1 MTAAAAHVQR
11 KTLPGFR
18 LTMGFT
24 LLYLAL
30 IVIGP
35 LSSLFGKTQA
45 LGLGELV
52 AALTAPRVLA
62 AFRLSLGAA
71 ILAAVV
77 DALAGLLIA
86 WVLVRYTFFGKRI
99 IEALIDIPLA
109 LPTAVAG
116 IALTTAY
123 SENGVLGRHLAAHG
137 IAVAFTP
144 LGVTLALVFVG
155 LPFAVRAVQPVLA
168 DIEKELEEAA
178 SSLGATRIQIFRR
191 VTFPLILPAI
201 VSGAAQAFARAVG
214 EYGSVVFIS
223 GNMPMKTEIVPLLIV
238 TKLEQYDY
246 AGATALAAAMLLLS
260 LGLLILL
267 HRLQGAIQVGG
278 EHT

>member
-1 MTAAAAHVQR
+1 MSATAAHVQR

-18 LTMGFT
+18 LTLGFT

-30 IVIGP
+30 IVLVP
-35 LSSLFGKTQA
+35 LSGLFGKTKA

-52 AALTAPRVLA
+52 AALTQPRVLA

-71 ILAAVV
+71 VLAAIV
-77 DALAGLLIA
+77 DSAAGLLIA

-123 SENGVLGRHLAAHG
+123 SENGVIGKHFAAHG
-137 IAVAFTP
+137 IQIAFTQ
-144 LGVTLALVFVG
+144 LGVTVALIFVG

-168 DIEKELEEAA
+168 DIEIELEEAA
-178 SSLGATRIQIFRR
+178 SSLGATRWQIFRR
-191 VTFPLILPAI
+191 VTFPLVLPAI
-201 VSGAAQAFARAVG
+201 VSGGAQAFARAVG

-246 AGATALAAAMLLLS
+246 AGATALAAAMLILS
-260 LGLLILL
+260 LGMLILL

-278 EHT
+278 HP

>member
-1 MTAAAAHVQR
+1 MSATAAQVQR
-11 KTLPGFR
+11 RTLPGFR

-30 IVIGP
+30 IVLVP
-35 LSSLFGKTQA
+35 LSGLFGKTKA
-45 LGLGELV
+45 LGLGEIV
-52 AALTAPRVLA
+52 TALTQPRVLA

-71 ILAAVV
+71 VVAAII
-77 DALAGLLIA
+77 DSAAGLLIA

-123 SENGVLGRHLAAHG
+123 SENGVIGRHFAAHG
-137 IAVAFTP
+137 IQVAFTQ
-144 LGVTLALVFVG
+144 LGVTVALVFVG

-168 DIEKELEEAA
+168 DIEIELEEAA
-178 SSLGATRIQIFRR
+178 HSLGATRGQIFRR
-191 VTFPLILPAI
+191 VTFPLVLPAI
-201 VSGAAQAFARAVG
+201 VSGGAQAFARAVG

-246 AGATALAAAMLLLS
+246 AGATALAATMLLLS
-260 LGLLILL
+260 LGMLILL

-278 EHT
+278 HP

>member
-1 MTAAAAHVQR
+1 MIAAARVQR

-30 IVIGP
+30 IVIVP

-45 LGLGELV
+45 LGLGALWD
-52 AALTAPRVLA
+52 ALTSARVLA
-62 AFRLSLGAA
+62 AFRLSVGAA
-71 ILAAVV
+71 ILAAIIDSV
-77 DALAGLLIA
+77 AGLLIA
-86 WVLVRYTFFGKRI
+86 WVLVRYDFFGKRLM
-99 IEALIDIPLA
+99 EALIDIPLA

-123 SENGVLGRHLAAHG
+123 SEHGVLGRHLAERG
-137 IAVAFTP
+137 IPVAFTP
-144 LGVTLALVFVG
+144 LGVTVALVFVG

-168 DIEKELEEAA
+168 DVEIELEEAA
-178 SSLGATRIQIFRR
+178 ASLGATRTQIFRR

-238 TKLEQYDY
+238 SKLEQYDY

-278 EHT
+278 DHT

>member
-1 MTAAAAHVQR
+1 MTAAAHVER
-11 KTLPGFR
+11 KMLPGFR
-18 LTMGFT
+18 VTMGFT
-24 LLYLAL
+24 LLYLLL
-30 IVIGP
+30 IVIVP
-35 LSSLFGKTQA
+35 LSALFGKAQA
-45 LGLGELV
+45 LKFGELV
-52 AALTAPRVLA
+52 QALTSPRVLA
-62 AFRLSLGAA
+62 AFRLSVGAS
-71 ILAAVV
+71 IVAASI
-77 DALAGLLIA
+77 DAVAGLLIA

-144 LGVTLALVFVG
+144 LGVTMALVFVG

-168 DIEKELEEAA
+168 DVEIELEEAA
-178 SSLGATRIQIFRR
+178 TSLGATRWQTFRR

-278 EHT
+278 RT

>member
-1 MTAAAAHVQR
+1 MSATAAQVQR

-24 LLYLAL
+24 LLYLVL
-30 IVIGP
+30 IVIVP
-35 LSSLFGKTQA
+35 LSGLFGKTKA

-52 AALTAPRVLA
+52 ASLSQPRVLA
-62 AFRLSLGAA
+62 AFKLSLGAA
-71 ILAAVV
+71 IVAAIIDSV
-77 DALAGLLIA
+77 AGLLIA

-123 SENGVLGRHLAAHG
+123 SENGVIGRHFAAHG
-137 IAVAFTP
+137 IQVAFTQ
-144 LGVTLALVFVG
+144 LGVTVALVFVG

-168 DIEKELEEAA
+168 DIEIELEEAA
-178 SSLGATRIQIFRR
+178 SSLGATRGQIFRR
-191 VTFPLILPAI
+191 VTFPLVLPAI
-201 VSGAAQAFARAVG
+201 VSGGAQAFARAVG

-246 AGATALAAAMLLLS
+246 AGATALAATMLLLS
-260 LGLLILL
+260 LGMLILL

-278 EHT
+278 HP

>member
-1 MTAAAAHVQR
+1 MTAASRVER

-30 IVIGP
+30 IVVAP
-35 LSSLFGKTQA
+35 LSALFGKTQA
-45 LGLGELV
+45 LHLGELV
-52 AALTAPRVLA
+52 DALTSARVLA
-62 AFRLSLGAA
+62 AFRLSVGAA
-71 ILAAVV
+71 VLAALV
-77 DALAGLLIA
+77 DAVAGLLIA
-86 WVLVRYTFFGKRI
+86 WVLVRYSFFGKAVV
-99 IEALIDIPLA
+99 EALIDIPLA

-123 SENGVLGRHLAAHG
+123 SEHGIIGRYFAAHG
-137 IAVAFTP
+137 IAIAFTP
-144 LGVTLALVFVG
+144 LGVLVALTFCG

-168 DIEKELEEAA
+168 DIEVELEEAA
-178 SSLGATRIQIFRR
+178 TSLGASRAQIFGR
-191 VTFPLILPAI
+191 VTFPLVLPAI

-260 LGLLILL
+260 LALLILL

-278 EHT
+278 PA